1 MSAAGQPGTMPLMM
15 TGLPDIL
22 IRGIAIGLVAAVGAS
37 IGRAQAPFA
46 QRFSGVLFSLGVIG
60 YVTLNPPEL
69 AALLGPAIYG
79 FWLLAILGTGALWLF
94 IFTLFT
100 DPPRL
105 QPWHGVPF
113 IVLLGIALI
122 GAAGPLAW
130 RWYAWLAHNAVEA
143 TLVVHALAVILRGRQ
158 EDLVEERRA
167 LRVGFLVAVAT
178 FALSISVIE
187 GIGLYLKLPDFLD
200 SLAGILIALTSLVG
214 AVLLLQTRRLL
225 FAPVI
230 LAGQPNA
237 PPAVPASADQV
248 ALNRIL
254 VLMDQEQIWRQ
265 EGLTIG
271 KLAEAAGLPE
281 HRARQLI
288 NSQLGH
294 RNFSEFVNARRVKA
308 AQQALVDP
316 ARLRTTV
323 AEIAFEFGF
332 GSLGPFNRAF
342 KEATGQTPTAWRRA
356 AFAATGRIPES
367 LADSENT
374 KDS

>member
-1 MSAAGQPGTMPLMM
+1 MM

-37 IGRAQAPFA
+37 IGRAQAPIA
-46 QRFSGVLFSLGVIG
+46 QRFAGVLFSLGVIG

-69 AALLGPAIYG
+69 TAIFGPAVYG
-79 FWLLAILGTGALWLF
+79 LWLLAILGTGALWLF
-94 IFTLFT
+94 ILTLFT

-105 QPWHGVPF
+105 EFWHGIPF
-113 IVLLGIALI
+113 AVLLAIALI
-122 GAAGPLAW
+122 GATGPLTW
-130 RWYAWLAHNAVEA
+130 RWYAWLAHNVVEA
-143 TLVVHALAVILRGRQ
+143 ALVVHALAVILRGRQ

-187 GIGLYLKLPDFLD
+187 GVGLYFKLPDFLD
-200 SLAGILIALTSLVG
+200 SLAGILIALTSMAG

-225 FAPVI
+225 FAPVTS
-230 LAGQPNA
+230 AGQSSA
-237 PPAVPASADQV
+237 PPPAPASMDQA

-254 VLMDQEQIWRQ
+254 ALMDQDQIWRQ

-294 RNFSEFVNARRVKA
+294 RNFSDFVNARRIRA
-308 AQQALVDP
+308 AQQALADP

-342 KEATGQTPTAWRRA
+342 KEATGQTPTTWRRT

-367 LADSENT
+367 LTDFENT